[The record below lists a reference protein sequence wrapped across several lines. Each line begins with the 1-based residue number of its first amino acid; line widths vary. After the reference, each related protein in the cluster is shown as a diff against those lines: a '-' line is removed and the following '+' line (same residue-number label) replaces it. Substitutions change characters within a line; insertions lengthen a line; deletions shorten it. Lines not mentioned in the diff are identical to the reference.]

1 MSNQLEKIQELIAK
15 REEAR
20 IGGGEKAIQKQHEKG
35 KYTARER
42 IAQLLDEGSFEELDM
57 FVMHRCTNFGQ
68 DKQHYLGDGVVTGY
82 GTIEGRLVYVFAQD
96 FTVAAGS
103 LGEAMAMKI
112 CKIMDLAMKN
122 GAPVIGLN
130 DSGGARIQEGV
141 NALAGYAEIFQR
153 NILASGVVP
162 QISAILGPCAGGAVY
177 SPALTD
183 FTIMAKGISYM
194 FLTGPKVVKTVTGED
209 VTQEDLGGANVHA
222 SKSGV
227 AHFATED
234 GEEAI
239 KVIRKLFTFI
249 PQNNLEEAPLVECDD
264 PIDRLED
271 SLNEIIPENPNM
283 PYDRYNVICAIVD
296 NGEFLEVSRNYARN
310 IIIGF
315 ARFNGQSVGIVAN
328 QPKYLAGVLDC
339 NASRKAARFVR
350 FCDAFNIPLVT
361 LVDVPGFLPGTGQE
375 YNAVILHGAKLLYAF
390 GEATVPKVTVTL
402 RKSYGGSHIVMSCK
416 QLRGDMNYAW
426 PTAEI
431 AVMGAAGAAEVLYA
445 RDAKK
450 AKDAA
455 KEAKA
460 AGDEA
465 KAAQIL
471 EDLKK
476 FIKDKE
482 DEYNKLFCNP
492 YNAARYGYIDDVIE
506 PRNTRFRIIRAL
518 QQLQTKKVINPAR
531 KHGNIPL

>member
-1 MSNQLEKIQELIAK
+1 MSNQLEKVKELIAL
-15 REEAR
+15 RNEAR
-20 IGGGEKAIQKQHEKG
+20 LGGGEKAIAKQHERG

-42 IAQLLDEGSFEELDM
+42 INQLLDEGSFEEIDM
-57 FVMHRCTNFGQ
+57 FVRHRCYNFGQ
-68 DKQHYLGDGVVTGY
+68 EKKSYLGDGVVTGY

-96 FTVAAGS
+96 FTVFGGS
-103 LGEAMAMKI
+103 LSEQMAMKI
-112 CKIMDLAMKN
+112 CKVMDMAMKM
-122 GAPVIGLN
+122 GAPIIGIN
-130 DSGGARIQEGV
+130 DSGGARIQEGI
-141 NALAGYAEIFQR
+141 NALAGYSEIFQR
-153 NILASGVVP
+153 NIMASGVVP
-162 QISAILGPCAGGAVY
+162 QISGIFGPCAGGAVY

-183 FTIMAKGISYM
+183 FIVMVKEISYM
-194 FLTGPKVVKTVTGED
+194 FLTGPSVVKTVTGED
-209 VTQEDLGGANVHA
+209 VTQEQLGGAEMH
-222 SKSGV
+222 SKTSGV
-227 AHFATED
+227 AHFACETGDE
-234 GEEAI
+234 GLT
-239 KVIRKLFTFI
+239 VIRKLISYI
-249 PQNNLEEAPLVECDD
+249 PQNNLEEAPVLPCED

-271 SLNEIIPENPNM
+271 SLNEIIPDSPNQ
-283 PYDRYNVICAIVD
+283 PYDMYQVIGAIID
-296 NGEFLEVSRNYARN
+296 NGEFLEVQRDFARN

-328 QPKYLAGVLDC
+328 QPQYLAGVLDC

-375 YNAVILHGAKLLYAF
+375 YNAVISHGAKLLYAY

-431 AVMGAAGAAEVLYA
+431 AVMGASGAAAVLY
-445 RDAKK
+445 
-450 AKDAA
+450 A
-455 KEAKA
+455 KEAKEQA
-460 AGDEA
+460 DPKAYIAEKEA
-465 KAAQIL
+465 
-471 EDLKK
+471 
-476 FIKDKE
+476 
-482 DEYNKLFCNP
+482 EYNKLFANP

-518 QQLQTKKVINPAR
+518 EQLRTKKLTNPAK